1 MSLRRSFWRSVET
14 IHHVVYFAPDAKAR
28 YEALGL
34 KGQWMG
40 YFASRSAP
48 LGLPGPEVVTATFHG
63 FAPALVH
70 RAIPA
75 AWNLA
80 DRDEILATRL
90 QHGRD
95 VIRPGVEIAGIDLA
109 PSAQALGDALP
120 TLDLTVRPLA
130 AGHVGLPRPADDLGL
145 LWHGAT
151 ALREY
156 RGDSHLTVLAHAGLD
171 GVTAN
176 VLMVAAG
183 LTFSAQQQ
191 LRGWT
196 DEEWAA
202 GTRRLQDRGWLDE
215 AGGITAAGGAARA
228 EIEDETDRV
237 TLTGIPADTVESL
250 AAVADD
256 LMAVSKG
263 VVASG
268 AEPSHG

>member
-14 IHHVVYFAPDAKAR
+14 IHHVVYFAPDTKAR

-34 KGQWMG
+34 KGHWMG
-40 YFASRSAP
+40 YFASRSVP
-48 LGLPGPEVVTATFHG
+48 LGRPGPEVVTATFHG

-75 AWNLA
+75 AWDLA
-80 DRDEILATRL
+80 DPDEILATRL

-95 VIRPGVEIAGIDLA
+95 VIRPGVEIASIDIA
-109 PSAQALGDALP
+109 PAAQALGDALA

-130 AGHVGLPRPADDLGL
+130 AGNVGLPRPTDDLGL

-151 ALREY
+151 TLREY
-156 RGDSHLTVLAHAGLD
+156 RGDSHLAVLATEGLG
-171 GVTAN
+171 GVDAN

-183 LTFSAQQQ
+183 LTFAQQQ
-191 LRGWT
+191 QMRGWT
-196 DEEWAA
+196 DDEWAA
-202 GTRRLQDRGWLDE
+202 GTRRLQDRGWLDDSG
-215 AGGITAAGGAARA
+215 AITAEGGAARA
-228 EIEDETDRV
+228 RIEDDTDRV
-237 TLTGIPADTVESL
+237 TMAGIPAETVESL

>member
-14 IHHVVYFAPDAKAR
+14 IHHVVYFAPDVKAR

-34 KGQWMG
+34 KGYWMG
-40 YFASRSAP
+40 YFASRAAP
-48 LGLPGPEVVTATFHG
+48 LGMPGPEVVTATFHG

-70 RAIPA
+70 RAIPT
-75 AWNLA
+75 AWDLA

-109 PSAQALGDALP
+109 PAARALGEALP

-130 AGHVGLPRPADDLGL
+130 AGNVGLPRPTDDLGL
-145 LWHGAT
+145 VWHGAT
-151 ALREY
+151 TLREY
-156 RGDSHLTVLAHAGLD
+156 RGDSHLAVLATQGLR
-171 GVTAN
+171 GVDAN

-183 LTFSAQQQ
+183 LTFAQQQ
-191 LRGWT
+191 QMRGWT
-196 DEEWAA
+196 DDEWSA
-202 GTRRLQDRGWLDE
+202 GVRRLQHRGWLDDSG
-215 AGGITAAGGAARA
+215 AITAEGAAARTK
-228 EIEDETDRV
+228 IEDDTDRV
-237 TLTGIPADTVESL
+237 TLAGIPAETVEAL